1 MSFVKQLIRENKIK
15 LVDES
20 KNISDSYE
28 IKSENSL
35 KAAKLLYEQN
45 LYEESTSMSYYAMYH
60 RIISLFFELG
70 IKCENHTG
78 SIIILK
84 EIFNINTADLEYAKK
99 ERIDKQY
106 YTDFKI
112 TKVQTKEMFVLAENF
127 CSELSLIKNSLNSIK
142 KKALIEKFKKFYL
155 V

>member
-1 MSFVKQLIRENKIK
+1 MNFVKKLVKENKVK

-20 KNISDSYE
+20 KDISDSYE

-35 KAAKLLYEQN
+35 KASKLLYEKS

-60 RIISLFFELG
+60 RIISLFFEIG

-84 EIFNINTADLEYAKK
+84 EIFNVNTTDIEYAKK

-106 YTDFKI
+106 YFDFQI
-112 TKVQTKEMFVLAENF
+112 TESQTKEMILLAENF
-127 CSELSLIKNSLNSIK
+127 CSELLLLKNSLNLIK
-142 KKALIEKFKKFYL
+142 KKELLEKFKKFYL
-155 V
+155 